1 MAIPSSKLANGYR
14 YMLWAFLT
22 NDVFIQPRFLMTRS
36 PSTGQEQY
44 SFPQQQRRF
53 LHLITFSNRWISH
66 QEKDKRDSG
75 NICGVKKWKVFDP
88 TLVCKQ
94 STFCLWL
101 SSSVCF
107 PSYTTRWTRFKR
119 NVFITLL
126 PGWETKIYDGWENSS
141 YSHIVYATEFWG
153 LEIVHQKYCL
163 NQE

>member
-107 PSYTTRWTRFKR
+107 LSYTTRWTWWR
-119 NVFITLL
+119 NVYITML
-126 PGWETKIYDGWENSS
+126 PTKED
-141 YSHIVYATEFWG
+141 
-153 LEIVHQKYCL
+153 
-163 NQE
+163 